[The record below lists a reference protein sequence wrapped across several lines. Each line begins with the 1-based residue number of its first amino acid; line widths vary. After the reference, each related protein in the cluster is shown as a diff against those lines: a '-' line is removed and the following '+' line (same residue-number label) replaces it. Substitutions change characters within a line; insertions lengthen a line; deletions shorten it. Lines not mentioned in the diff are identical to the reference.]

1 MVRPAGSATHGERLV
16 ERRPRVAG
24 SSLRRAEG
32 ALTRTAALNQ
42 QLRAGREAR
51 YEADLRLLRDCE
63 VRWIEGRGRQSDGA
77 HMRLGRVGQVSS
89 WRHSGFLHQRGRIMT
104 WHWQRSYWV
113 LHNGLLWGFNGSFLG
128 ARLRL
133 VLPILGAK
141 LGKTPPSSRA
151 HPFSFT
157 VTINPYFMEDELL
170 ATTEFAAP
178 SLAER
183 VAWMQILNETACKVS
198 KMFRRTADKVAHVHS
213 VDVQDAS
220 AALWEVREHLETQQ
234 L

>member
-1 MVRPAGSATHGERLV
+1 
-16 ERRPRVAG
+16 VA
-24 SSLRRAEG
+24 L
-32 ALTRTAALNQ
+32 AALLLGETSPPN
-42 QLRAGREAR
+42 RTRSHIAASC
-51 YEADLRLLRDCE
+51 RLCAILSPPPAL
-63 VRWIEGRGRQSDGA
+63 Q
-77 HMRLGRVGQVSS
+77 
-89 WRHSGFLHQRGRIMT
+89 
-104 WHWQRSYWV
+104 V

-220 AALWEVREHLETQQ
+220 AALWDVREHFMETQQ